1 MRKQKAI
8 IIGMIAGILL
18 LWIGAIA
25 VIISFAHPD
34 AEIATSESFI
44 VFSSTESSAAPQSQT
59 SSSYQGVP
67 AESSESGTSQQATT
81 STGSEGES
89 GTISEQE
96 NASAVDSTIDP
107 ATNTSKLE
115 PVDADP
121 KDNGEEQVT
130 AVYYTESTQLKGFF
144 SLNGKWVC
152 FYLQLDNWSS
162 SKIVTPYDFVLV
174 ADGVSY
180 HVSDLNQAGSDPLE
194 STGVGQNA
202 SLQGTLIYE
211 VPLGAEQ
218 YYLQYISDNGTITF
232 QLN

>member
-152 FYLQLDNWSS
+152 IYLQLDNWSS
-162 SKIVTPYDFVLV
+162 S
-174 ADGVSY
+174 
-180 HVSDLNQAGSDPLE
+180 
-194 STGVGQNA
+194 
-202 SLQGTLIYE
+202 
-211 VPLGAEQ
+211 
-218 YYLQYISDNGTITF
+218 
-232 QLN
+232 

>member
-1 MRKQKAI
+1 MSKQRTI
-8 IIGMIAGILL
+8 IIGIIAGILL

-25 VIISFAHPD
+25 VIISFAYPD
-34 AEIATSESFI
+34 AEIATSESSI
-44 VFSSTESSAAPQSQT
+44 VSSPTESSAAPQSQT
-59 SSSYQGVP
+59 FSSHLGAP
-67 AESSESGTSQQATT
+67 SEPSTSQQTTT

-89 GTISEQE
+89 GITSEQE
-96 NASAVDSTIDP
+96 NASTVDPTIDP

-115 PVDADP
+115 PVDAVP

-130 AVYYTESTQLKGFF
+130 AIYYTESDQLKGFF
-144 SLNGKWVC
+144 SLTGKWVC
-152 FYLQLDNWSS
+152 VYLQLDNWSS
-162 SKIVTPYDFVLV
+162 SKTITPYDFVLV

-211 VPLGAEQ
+211 VPLEAERYQ
-218 YYLQYISDNGTITF
+218 LQYISDNGTITF